1 MCGMTR
7 DADIAAAI
15 QLGVDALGFIFYP
28 QSPRYLSISHA
39 AHLLKNPPPL
49 VEIVGVFV
57 NPSAEWVKEVLQEVP
72 LSCLQFHG
80 TESPAFCEQF
90 DRPYIKAIAATTT
103 EAISEE
109 SKAHS
114 HAIAV
119 LLDTPS
125 KRHGGTGKAFDWQMI
140 PPLEKPIIIAGG
152 VNAHN
157 VKAVIAACNPYA
169 VDVCSGV
176 EVKPGIKDHD
186 KMRQFVEAA
195 YSGS

>member
-7 DADIAAAI
+7 DVDIAAAVK
-15 QLGVDALGFIFYP
+15 LGVDALGFIFYP
-28 QSPRYLSISHA
+28 QSPRHLSISQA
-39 AHLLKNPPPL
+39 AGLLKNRPPL
-49 VEIVGVFV
+49 VELVGVFV
-57 NPSAEWVKEVLQEVP
+57 NPSAEWVNEVLQEVP

-103 EAISEE
+103 EAISEGSRE
-109 SKAHS
+109 HS
-114 HAIAV
+114 HAAAL

-125 KRHGGTGKAFDWQMI
+125 EHHGGAGRTFDWQMI

-152 VNAHN
+152 LNVHN

-186 KMRQFVEAA
+186 KMRQFVEVA
-195 YSGS
+195 YE